1 MPTMCDRTPAVLQK
15 LALSFIGV
23 LVACLSGCVTESSLP
38 QVAGVVWQPD
48 SATVSPHGNWER
60 LGATELLV
68 QWTAVDDV
76 AFVADAG
83 MPSVARLPDWQRI
96 AAEPWAQDVILGLA
110 GRFDENAARADL
122 DNLGQ
127 QSLRLAA
134 LPTPLHVSGW
144 YFPVEIDPTWI
155 EASSMK
161 ALLAR
166 LPRPLWISVY
176 DSANLGP
183 DVLIEKLS
191 QWLPSDV
198 GVFFQDGV
206 GVHAREARVAR
217 HYADVMAK
225 KLGKDRV
232 RIIAEAFRPQVGGGF
247 RSATVEELRPQLQ
260 TYQSY
265 KIYLFDG
272 PHYLNA
278 KLVDQIL
285 TR

>member
-1 MPTMCDRTPAVLQK
+1 MPSMRYCAPALLRKVT
-15 LALSFIGV
+15 LSFVGV
-23 LVACLSGCVTESSLP
+23 LVACSSGCVTDPSLP

-48 SATVSPHGNWER
+48 TATISPHGNWER

-68 QWTAVDDV
+68 QWTAVDGV

-83 MPSVARLPDWQRI
+83 MPSVATPPDWQRI
-96 AAEPWAQDVILGLA
+96 ASEPWARDVILGLA
-110 GRFDENAARADL
+110 GRFDETAARADL

-134 LPTPLHVSGW
+134 LATPLHVSGW
-144 YFPVEIDPTWI
+144 YFPVEIDPTWV

-183 DVLIEKLS
+183 NVLVEKLS
-191 QWLPSDV
+191 KWLPSDV

-217 HYADVMAK
+217 QYADVMAK

-260 TYQSY
+260 TYRSY

-272 PHYLNA
+272 PHYMNA
-278 KLVDQIL
+278 QLVNQL
-285 TR
+285 LAP